1 MPTVLFGVT
10 IPLTANAFLR
20 DQLTELA
27 TQGWKVHLVTSPG
40 EGFERLH
47 ELEGVQLHSI
57 AMKRAPSVIADFKSL
72 IEWTHLIKEIKP
84 DLVVASTPKAGL
96 LGMIAAR
103 IRKTPTRLYHVRGLR
118 AEGLS
123 GAVAKISLLSEK
135 LAASAAT
142 HVLCDSKSLL
152 KKMHEFGLVKPN
164 KGTVLGSGSCCGVDV
179 ERFRP
184 PTTDERANSRAILG
198 LTEEDI
204 VIGFVGRLAVDK
216 GIQELAE
223 ATRNAHESNQNV
235 KLVLVGPIEEE
246 DAGALSQTLKE
257 LVDTPWAT
265 LTGAVTN
272 ARAAYWAFDI
282 FCSPSYREGFPIA
295 ILEAQACG
303 LAVITTRATGC
314 ADSIEPDLTG
324 LLVDSHDSS
333 SLQAAIQTLGQEAS
347 QRKAMG
353 SAARERASHEFNMP
367 MVQARFIDYLDDIAL
382 ISTSV

>member
-1 MPTVLFGVT
+1 MPKVLFGVT

-20 DQLTELA
+20 DQLTALA
-27 TQGWKVHLVTSPG
+27 QQGWEVHLVTSPG
-40 EGFERLH
+40 EGFDRLK
-47 ELEGVQLHSI
+47 ELEGVHLHPI
-57 AMKRAPSVIADFKSL
+57 AMKRAPSVISDTKSL
-72 IEWTHLIKEIKP
+72 IEWTLLIKEIKP

-123 GAVAKISLLSEK
+123 GAVAKISLISEK

-142 HVLCDSKSLL
+142 HVLCDSESLL
-152 KKMHEFGLVKPN
+152 NKMHELKLVKPY
-164 KGTVLGSGSCCGVDV
+164 KGTVLGAGSCNGVDI

-184 PTTDERANSRAILG
+184 PTNDERTSSRASLG
-198 LTEEDI
+198 LSDEDI

-216 GIQELAE
+216 GIKELTKA
-223 ATRNAHESNQNV
+223 ARNAHEFNEHL
-235 KLVLVGPIEEE
+235 KLVLVGPVEEE

-257 LVDTPWAT
+257 LADAPWVTMTGPVTDTRST
-265 LTGAVTN
+265 
-272 ARAAYWAFDI
+272 YWAFDL

-314 ADSIEPDLTG
+314 ADSIDPDITG
-324 LLVDSHDSS
+324 FLVNSQDSTN
-333 SLQAAIQTLGQEAS
+333 LQTAIQTLVEDAS
-347 QRKAMG
+347 ARKNMG
-353 SAARERASHEFNMP
+353 AVARVRTANEFNMP
-367 MVQARFIDYLDDIAL
+367 MVQARFIDYLDQIAL
-382 ISTSV
+382 TSRSV

>member
-1 MPTVLFGVT
+1 MPKVLFGVT

-27 TQGWKVHLVTSPG
+27 KQGWEVHLVTSPG
-40 EGFERLH
+40 EGFERLNH
-47 ELEGVQLHSI
+47 LTDVHLHSI
-57 AMKRAPSVIADFKSL
+57 AMKRAPSLISDCKSL
-72 IEWTHLIKEIKP
+72 IKWMRLIKEIKP

-96 LGMIAAR
+96 LGMMAAR

-123 GAVAKISLLSEK
+123 GAVAKISLISEK

-152 KKMHEFGLVKPN
+152 KKMHELGLVKPN
-164 KGTVLGSGSCCGVDV
+164 KGTVLGAGSCCGVDI

-184 PTTDERANSRAILG
+184 PTNDERAASRASLG

-216 GIQELAE
+216 GVQELAE
-223 ATRNAHESNQNV
+223 AARNAHELNANL
-235 KLVLVGPIEEE
+235 KLVLVGPLEEE
-246 DAGALSQTLKE
+246 DSGALSQTLKE
-257 LVDTPWAT
+257 LADSPWVT
-265 LTGAVTN
+265 LTGAVTD
-272 ARAAYWAFDI
+272 ARPAYWAFDM

-314 ADSIEPDLTG
+314 SDSIDPGITG
-324 LLVDSHDSS
+324 LLVNSHDSS
-333 SLQAAIQTLGQEAS
+333 SLQAAIQTLVQDAS
-347 QRKAMG
+347 ARKTMG
-353 SAARERASHEFNMP
+353 AAARQRTTNEFNMP
-367 MVQARFIDYLDDIAL
+367 MVQARFVDYLDQIAL
-382 ISTSV
+382 TSRSV